1 MSRIHIVYTRFIRWL
16 ARTEIEDMA
25 RTIGELRKER
35 AVLAFRLQEAMRD
48 KQARGDEISVRE
60 RDGNGRT

>member
-1 MSRIHIVYTRFIRWL
+1 MMRIHNVYTRFVRWL

-35 AVLAFRLQEAMRD
+35 TVLAFRLQEAMQENRT
-48 KQARGDEISVRE
+48 RGDGIS
-60 RDGNGRT
+60 

>member
-1 MSRIHIVYTRFIRWL
+1 MSRIHIVYTRFVRWL

-35 AVLAFRLQEAMRD
+35 AVLAFRLQEAMRENQTRHD
-48 KQARGDEISVRE
+48 GIS
-60 RDGNGRT
+60 

>member
-1 MSRIHIVYTRFIRWL
+1 MRRLHNGYTRVIRWL

-35 AVLAFRLQEAMRD
+35 AVLAFRLQEAMR
-48 KQARGDEISVRE
+48 KK
-60 RDGNGRT
+60 

>member
-1 MSRIHIVYTRFIRWL
+1 MMRIHNVYTRFVRWL

-35 AVLAFRLQEAMRD
+35 TVLAFRLQEAMRENRTRD
-48 KQARGDEISVRE
+48 DGIS
-60 RDGNGRT
+60 

>member
-25 RTIGELRKER
+25 QTIGELRKER
-35 AVLAFRLQEAMRD
+35 AVLSLRLQEAMRENRT
-48 KQARGDEISVRE
+48 RGDGISQ
-60 RDGNGRT
+60 

>member
-1 MSRIHIVYTRFIRWL
+1 MSRIHIVYTRFVRWL

-35 AVLAFRLQEAMRD
+35 AVLAFRLQEAMRENRT
-48 KQARGDEISVRE
+48 RGDGIS
-60 RDGNGRT
+60 

>member
-1 MSRIHIVYTRFIRWL
+1 MRLHIVYTRFVRWL

-35 AVLAFRLQEAMRD
+35 TVLAFRLQEAMRENRT
-48 KQARGDEISVRE
+48 RGDGSEQDAKSR
-60 RDGNGRT
+60 

>member
-1 MSRIHIVYTRFIRWL
+1 MSRIHIVYTRFIRWF

-35 AVLAFRLQEAMRD
+35 AVLAFRLQEAMR
-48 KQARGDEISVRE
+48 KK
-60 RDGNGRT
+60 

>member
-1 MSRIHIVYTRFIRWL
+1 MMRIHNVYTRFVRWL

-35 AVLAFRLQEAMRD
+35 AVLAFRLQEAMR
-48 KQARGDEISVRE
+48 KSNAA
-60 RDGNGRT
+60 

>member
-35 AVLAFRLQEAMRD
+35 TVLAFRLQQAMREN
-48 KQARGDEISVRE
+48 QTRGDGIS
-60 RDGNGRT
+60 